1 MVGGLSCRCCSLAQE
16 GWPGPLPTAADLG
29 WGTVHRSKLSPVCC
43 PGGWPLLPWLFTV
56 GPIFQLQEKRDI
68 ITGTDNVLFYMVYG
82 PYTNLTFSSL
92 HPIASCPLAVQ
103 TGQMEKARTCVHGVV
118 PLPPRSYLR
127 DSVKIMDSR
136 GFSVINA
143 WIQFYRRIILSHSV
157 KWSNY

>member
-1 MVGGLSCRCCSLAQE
+1 MFAVIGGRPIVPLLLLGTGRLART
-16 GWPGPLPTAADLG
+16 TARRRRRPRT
-29 WGTVHRSKLSPVCC
+29 GTVHRSKLSPVCC

-118 PLPPRSYLR
+118 PLPPRPYLR
-127 DSVKIMDSR
+127 DSVKIMDS
-136 GFSVINA
+136 
-143 WIQFYRRIILSHSV
+143 
-157 KWSNY
+157 